1 MTTCPRAWE
10 VEAVRDGRLTGRAR
24 DAHDGH
30 VRACAPCAADSK
42 ALEAMARGLRE
53 VACNGVDEMAMRR
66 IRNRVLEV
74 VDAEQ
79 TGRVRTGRRG
89 WGRAAGGLVLAL
101 TVALVA
107 FFFSWRARSGPTVE
121 AQAPAHE
128 ALRSPEAPS
137 AASSIVMAR
146 VETSV
151 VVSAS
156 DTTRYTRAT
165 DGTVERFD
173 LRDGTLRLHVQRP
186 VEGRRVVV
194 SVPDGEIEDIGTVF
208 EVVVTDGHLER
219 VDVDEGRVVV
229 RLLDRAPVT
238 VGAGTSWKR
247 STTAKAKKGLDR
259 GAGPGASA
267 STRST
272 TTAPAPDERED
283 VAYLEVLRL
292 LREGRDADARAAAS
306 QYLSDFPA
314 GFRRVEMDRV
324 AKGQRQR

>member
-24 DAHDGH
+24 EAHAAH
-30 VRACAPCAADSK
+30 VDMCASCAVDSE

-53 VACNGVDEMAMRR
+53 IASNGRDEMAMRR

-79 TGRVRTGRRG
+79 TGRARTGRRG
-89 WGRAAGGLVLAL
+89 WGRAAGGLALVLA
-101 TVALVA
+101 VALVA
-107 FFFSWRARSGPTVE
+107 FFSWRAGDRRTVA
-121 AQAPAHE
+121 AQARAHE
-128 ALRSPEAPS
+128 APVAPEAPS
-137 AASSIVMAR
+137 AASATAVQGA
-146 VETSV
+146 ETSV

-156 DTTRYTRAT
+156 DRTRYTRSI

-173 LRDGTLRLHVQRP
+173 LRDGALRLQVERP
-186 VEGRRVVV
+186 VGGRRVVV

-219 VDVDEGRVVV
+219 VSVAEGRVVV

-238 VGAGTSWKR
+238 VQAPAVWKR
-247 STTAKAKKGLDR
+247 STTPKPKKGLDR
-259 GAGPGASA
+259 AASA
-267 STRST
+267 SA
-272 TTAPAPDERED
+272 TALAADGRED
-283 VAYLEVLRL
+283 ASYLEVLRL

-306 QYLSDFPA
+306 RYLNEFPT

-324 AKGQRQR
+324 AKGQR